1 MEAQERDNKMD
12 IDLEEIFK
20 SPEESLYLTKEQM
33 RKLGD
38 CCNKLIKRIKDT
50 PVEDIESGKVTQ
62 EQCLEWIKELQYESI
77 AIADLFTDGK
87 NNQKERLKNI
97 EGKL

>member
-33 RKLGD
+33 KKLGD

-62 EQCLEWIKELQYESI
+62 EQCLEWIKELLYESI

>member
-1 MEAQERDNKMD
+1 MD
-12 IDLEEIFK
+12 INLEEIFK
-20 SPEESLYLTKEQM
+20 SPEESLYLTKDQM
-33 RKLGD
+33 KKLSD

-50 PVEDIESGKVTQ
+50 PVEDIESGKVTH

>member
-1 MEAQERDNKMD
+1 MPWTRFWELSLGAVLAYVEFEAVNNKSN
-12 IDLEEIFK
+12 I
-20 SPEESLYLTKEQM
+20 
-33 RKLGD
+33 
-38 CCNKLIKRIKDT
+38 KLIKRIKDT

-62 EQCLEWIKELQYESI
+62 EQCPEWIKELQYESI